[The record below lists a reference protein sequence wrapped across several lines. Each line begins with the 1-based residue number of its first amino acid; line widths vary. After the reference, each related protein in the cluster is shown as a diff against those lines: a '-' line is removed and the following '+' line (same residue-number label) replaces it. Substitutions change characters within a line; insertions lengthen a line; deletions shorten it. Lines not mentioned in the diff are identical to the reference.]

1 MMSNRF
7 EGIKLEFEGLFYGGS
22 YEIEIFSDG
31 RFYYSFIEN
40 ESIEIQRGCFQ
51 ILQKEVMM
59 FEELMEHFELLK
71 KQGNYTVTEFR
82 FNKVDFIQAIVSHLG
97 RLELGLEVYNIF

>member
-71 KQGNYTVTEFR
+71 NRGIILLLNLDSGIVFFYYRETEE
-82 FNKVDFIQAIVSHLG
+82 KKP
-97 RLELGLEVYNIF
+97 

>member
-31 RFYYSFIEN
+31 RFY
-40 ESIEIQRGCFQ
+40 
-51 ILQKEVMM
+51 
-59 FEELMEHFELLK
+59 
-71 KQGNYTVTEFR
+71 
-82 FNKVDFIQAIVSHLG
+82 
-97 RLELGLEVYNIF
+97 